1 MRRKE
6 ELAGHLG
13 SDPRPISSWQRS
25 AGRKASRRPDRRE
38 ASCHLEPEWADLA
51 VYDLERRPQ
60 SGRIL
65 IVTCWPST
73 VGDAVP
79 LLMCTYR
86 Y

>member
-6 ELAGHLG
+6 ELPGHLG
-13 SDPRPISSWQRS
+13 PHPRPISCRQRR

-51 VYDLERRPQ
+51 VNDLERRPQ

-65 IVTCWPST
+65 IVT
-73 VGDAVP
+73 
-79 LLMCTYR
+79 
-86 Y
+86 